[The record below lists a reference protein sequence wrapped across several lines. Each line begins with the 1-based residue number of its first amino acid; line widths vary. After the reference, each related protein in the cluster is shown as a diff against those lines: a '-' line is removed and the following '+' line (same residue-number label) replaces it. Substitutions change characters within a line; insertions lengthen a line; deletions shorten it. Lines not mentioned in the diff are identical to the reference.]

1 MNEPKHLWKL
11 FTAEEEY
18 SNQRLDKFNR
28 HLYAH
33 STNAYVLEPMV
44 SQYLC
49 NNGLSVKYPEG
60 KKFALCL
67 THDIDVLYT
76 NQGALQQLRTGIKN
90 AITFNIKG
98 VMKSITKALRKTIEP
113 DYHIH
118 NILNAGK
125 KYNAKSSFYFLSLTQ
140 GEHDFNY
147 DPKEIKEIFELIKNN
162 DGEIGLHGGHMAYND
177 PAKMESEKT
186 LLEYAANKKV
196 NGYRNHYLKFQ
207 TPATWEYLNDAGF
220 IYDTTFGYADNAG
233 FRNGMCHPFQPYSLT
248 RNGFLDIFEL
258 PLVIM
263 DVTLWRYMKLSQ
275 AQQYALCTAL
285 IDTVAECNG
294 VLTLLW
300 HNTQMCGYE
309 GELYG
314 RILEYANAKNAWMT
328 SAIEI
333 VDHWKANKYHEE
345 VNEILLQLNS
355 E

>member
-28 HLYAH
+28 HLYAQLGKAH
-33 STNAYVLEPMV
+33 VLEPLV

-49 NNGLSVKYPEG
+49 NNGLSVKFPDG

-90 AITFNIKG
+90 VITFNIKG
-98 VMKSITKALRKTIEP
+98 VKKSITKALRKTIEP

-177 PAKMESEKT
+177 PAKIESEKT

-248 RNGFLDIFEL
+248 RNCFLDIIEL

-263 DVTLWRYMKLSQ
+263 DVTLWRYMKLNQ

-333 VDHWKANKYHEE
+333 GRASCRERV
-345 VNEILLQLNS
+345 
-355 E
+355 